1 MNLAYWMILFSVSC
15 FANLLG
21 LNISASFN
29 SVKVIYILIPV
40 CIIPQ
45 LLFSGIIVSFDKLN
59 PLFSSKSHV
68 PAIGNIMASRW
79 AFEALAVTQF
89 KDNDYE
95 AVFYQY
101 DKAMSFANWKKDQ
114 WVSNIQS
121 KLKDIKRHIETPN
134 SNALKKQMITQQLQ
148 IVKHEIQKELRHN
161 KSNNYTQNGKL
172 NKLLN
177 QLTLSS
183 FSTETYQTIA
193 DYLSYCKDGY
203 KKTYKINESLRDNA
217 QQKFIKPNAEFMNL
231 LDKEKAAK
239 RITSKEHRNFKR
251 LMSKLKDENFKQFRN
266 RYKNKA
272 LEDFVT
278 NSNTLNFTDEDHQSV
293 IQKTDP
299 IYLDPYDFDYFK
311 SHFYS
316 PRKKVFGHYLDTYY
330 ANLIVIWAMTLFLV
344 ITLYFDTLKWLINAP
359 SKLQGKLK
367 RK

>member
-95 AVFYQY
+95 VIFYEY

-161 KSNNYTQNGKL
+161 KSNNYTENGKL
-172 NKLLN
+172 NMLLN

-183 FSTETYQTIA
+183 FSTETYHTIA
-193 DYLSYCKDGY
+193 EYLSYCKDGY

-217 QQKFIKPNAEFMNL
+217 QQKFIKPNSEFMNL
-231 LDKEKAAK
+231 LNKEKAAK

-359 SKLQGKLK
+359 AKLQGKLK